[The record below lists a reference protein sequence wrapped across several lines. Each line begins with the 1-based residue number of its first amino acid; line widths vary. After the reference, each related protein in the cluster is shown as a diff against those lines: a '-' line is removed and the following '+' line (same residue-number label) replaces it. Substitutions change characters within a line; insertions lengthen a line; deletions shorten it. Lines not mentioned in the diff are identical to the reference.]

1 MSEQFHVAN
10 STMGHS
16 SFHHSSNLLHYY
28 RPGHIVFMCLLL
40 LACLDI
46 ALGLAVLQNTPTDA
60 PPDVPQQTDTS
71 VRRRP
76 FMLGAKMK
84 GKSKN
89 QVEADAKASHNPTEP
104 SVVVA
109 DWRERGA
116 EGVQWRF
123 PGAATEKSGG
133 SIRGRKVGL
142 NVGNAKIKLGAQSG
156 TVGSGGGAAVVEVG
170 GARKK
175 SGKKA
180 GEMWSVCAR
189 FDCEKVERMGEL

>member
-1 MSEQFHVAN
+1 MAR
-10 STMGHS
+10 S
-16 SFHHSSNLLHYY
+16 SFHHASNLSQYY
-28 RPGHIVFMCLLL
+28 RPGHIVFVCLLL

-60 PPDVPQQTDTS
+60 LPDVPQQTDTS

-89 QVEADAKASHNPTEP
+89 QEKVEADPKASHNPTEP

-142 NVGNAKIKLGAQSG
+142 NAGNAKTKSG
-156 TVGSGGGAAVVEVG
+156 TQSGGGAAGVEIG
-170 GARKK
+170 GARRK

-180 GEMWSVCAR
+180 GEMWGVCAR

>member
-1 MSEQFHVAN
+1 
-10 STMGHS
+10 MGRS
-16 SFHHSSNLLHYY
+16 SFHHTST
-28 RPGHIVFMCLLL
+28 RIICTCLLL

-46 ALGLAVLQNTPTDA
+46 TMGLAVLHWNKQQNTPTDA
-60 PPDVPQQTDTS
+60 LSDVPQQADTS

-89 QVEADAKASHNPTEP
+89 QEKVEADPKASHNPTEA
-104 SVVVA
+104 SIVVA

-142 NVGNAKIKLGAQSG
+142 NVGNAKIKPGAQSG

-170 GARKK
+170 GAGRK